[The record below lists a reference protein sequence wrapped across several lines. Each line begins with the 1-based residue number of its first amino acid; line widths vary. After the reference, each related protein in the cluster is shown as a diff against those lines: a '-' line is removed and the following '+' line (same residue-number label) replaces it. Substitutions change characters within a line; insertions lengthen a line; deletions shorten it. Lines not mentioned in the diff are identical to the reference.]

1 MTTTKPNRQDHEPNQ
16 INRTY
21 LALTASGILTC
32 LIGTAGAA
40 TIFTED
46 FNGYAGNQN
55 STQGNTGLN
64 VAFGGNVAGWS
75 KSGAGVMHAVDLGTS
90 NWAIMFWQDNV
101 ITQTLG
107 IAANDSGTDYEV
119 NFDYGTAVYAQAG
132 QATGAGDSILV
143 EVLRGDNTVL
153 ASNTFTPGAW
163 DAGNYNLDAGL
174 QGTLPYVGDGTGD
187 VRLKIGPAAG
197 SFRQGRFAGEID
209 NLSVSNAIPEP
220 SSAILLGL
228 SGFALLLRRKRSV

>member
-1 MTTTKPNRQDHEPNQ
+1 MITSTKKH
-16 INRTY
+16 
-21 LALTASGILTC
+21 LALYASGILAC
-32 LIGTAGAA
+32 LSGTAGAT

-55 STQGNTGLN
+55 NTQGDTGLN
-64 VAFGGNVAGWS
+64 VAHSGNVAGWS
-75 KSGAGVMHAVDLGTS
+75 TSGAGTMHAVDFGTS

-101 ITQTLG
+101 ITQTVG
-107 IAANDSGTDYEV
+107 IAANVTGTSYEV
-119 NFDYGTAVYAQAG
+119 TFDYGTSVYAQAG

-209 NLSVSNAIPEP
+209 NLSVANVIPEP
-220 SSAILLGL
+220 SSTALFGL
-228 SGFALLLRRKRSV
+228 SGLALLLRRKRSV